1 MQNEKKLKTIELF
14 EKCIPIFEALGDK
27 VRQQLILEI
36 ANSED
41 FTLNVSELTARTSL
55 SRPAISHHLKVL
67 KNAGIIRP
75 EKKST
80 QIFYVLNYME
90 KVNVVKELVKAM
102 EEFHSK

>member
-1 MQNEKKLKTIELF
+1 MKKDVKQKTIELF
-14 EKCIPIFEALGDK
+14 EQCIPIFEALGDK

-36 ANSED
+36 ANSD
-41 FTLNVSELTARTSL
+41 GFSLNVSELTARTSL

-90 KVNVVKELVKAM
+90 QVNVVKELVKAM
-102 EEFHSK
+102 EELHK

>member
-1 MQNEKKLKTIELF
+1 MKKDVKQKTIELF
-14 EKCIPIFEALGDK
+14 EQCIPIFEALGDK

-36 ANSED
+36 ANSD
-41 FTLNVSELTARTSL
+41 GFSLNVSELTARTSL

-90 KVNVVKELVKAM
+90 QVNMVKELVKAM
-102 EEFHSK
+102 EELHK